1 MQTNRLLVGEYF
13 WISESSKVDKML
25 IEIEKYAGEGRI
37 YSFYTENEGSD
48 DHYLFKNLRKVAE
61 ISIFKTLNID
71 LLIPKIYPHK
81 DEEMILQYE
90 REIK

>member
-1 MQTNRLLVGEYF
+1 
-13 WISESSKVDKML
+13 ML
-25 IEIEKYAGEGRI
+25 IEIEEYAGEGRI

-61 ISIFKTLNID
+61 ISTFKTLNID

-90 REIK
+90 KEIKDDQYVWVKAPKGTSLNLDLY